1 LKLIHYLRDNAF
13 PEIFTFDAI
22 DSLFEKMKISCNIIR
37 DYSTIPELS
46 IQKQYLKLLRE
57 LES

>member
-1 LKLIHYLRDNAF
+1 
-13 PEIFTFDAI
+13 
-22 DSLFEKMKISCNIIR
+22 MKISCNIIR